1 MEPHQLAGRSRLRAY
16 AQKLE
21 SQMGADG
28 RMLYMYRPAFTC
40 ASLNADVTS
49 TLGNALALAPSCMFT
64 KPTVDGS
71 LVQVKRGEYVP
82 SDALADIELLKAEI
96 AGVETVLSYLKSPD
110 SVSVHGKPQHRPPS
124 QAQLKARSTLVLRS
138 LNDLPLQQAGVRT
151 ASLPGHLSPD
161 SAGPRSA
168 TAAAALP
175 GHLSPSIAQR
185 RNTATR
191 SLAAPATA
199 LSPPRTAPS
208 PSTLGA
214 TGGSP
219 SRGSTGPPRSAGRPH
234 DGQARA
240 EASQGPGSSAQVPQ
254 APGAGSTGG
263 QASLAWASQ
272 QPHDDL
278 SFEVLAQ
285 GLHRE
290 GAPLPTILPSD
301 PLEARGRGGAP
312 GAGGEGAAVAWK
324 GVPRGL
330 LPVGRGEA
338 VILESALDQALP
350 QGAISA
356 KYAVGAGGS
365 TGEAAAAGGGG
376 HKPSATQAFLA
387 SQDIQLDYELLE
399 GVLREAARQVA
410 ASCGERGRLLVKV
423 RCYYCRMQIGERYR
437 EVFGVLIAHV
447 NAQHHT
453 NSRLLASLAA
463 LRGDNAKLQA
473 TVDALKGTVERQ
485 LVEIHS
491 CEEHINSLAVQ
502 AEHSSWDAE
511 QAIAQLTGQNEVL
524 AAQVEAQVAAREAE
538 RAAQDEAMRTGL
550 AQLESQVAS
559 VGDERDDLTQRIRFL
574 EKQIIA
580 LKHQLH
586 KVTPTRSSWVQ
597 TDPFDMPRQEQPE
610 DAMDVPVELGLTTS
624 TVAHSSRLTSRRR
637 KAKRMLGGFE
647 GLIKTD
653 RPGRV
658 RGVIWTTNAVAQ
670 LYYDKTLHDVV
681 CDRESNPRTKL
692 CEFAYEWHLTKY
704 GLVGLAEAS
713 LMDLI
718 ASVRHHQKSR
728 AALRWFA
735 LFSGPLL
742 LLLLLLLLPPPSGL
756 LDVGEGLDSPQ
767 HLSFYLFTMQQ
778 LAYPASLTALFP
790 GEGEEAARVRVNG
803 VVLPDVCKAVFRYLN
818 QPESCA
824 AFMAQCVDPLLV
836 TDSEGNSHAPLAPLV
851 RAFMSEYSSR
861 VPRNTAHLKA
871 LFNAV
876 DTDEDGLI
884 SYDQLVAML
893 HLAAP
898 SVTERLVTKL
908 YSEAMR
914 LLPPG
919 VYLMSQDIFVAVAR
933 QFGLDRWRVDPANPG
948 PLPGSAPGGTGLG
961 QLLAAGPGVLG
972 LMQAT
977 RPGSRGSS
985 PHAQTRSRS
994 PPQPGGPPRPSQGAG
1009 APDPG
1014 SPYARG
1020 GGLATGGGAWGGPFA
1035 AAQPGGVGGALGGQ
1049 QQQQSLTGVGAKGD
1063 AARKGDPNP
1072 ELRMWKLL
1080 EQTLATLDPDV
1091 DELLAALTTRLGP
1104 SSPTLQHLQRQAS
1117 SLTALLAAHRPAK
1130 GARGPRT
1137 TAGPQGLHRVSATA
1151 VSTAAAKAPPGTQG
1165 AVAPPPPASQGQVKL
1180 LTGGP
1185 KGAPPDAPSATAT
1198 GAGAGGAELLPR
1210 AGIAGSPGPGPA
1222 AAAPPP
1228 APAPAPGT
1236 LSAPG
1241 AAGGADPLL
1250 LGLPTGA
1257 VTHQTLAQ
1265 YGFTTFHTASTAAQR
1280 ASGVAAATA
1289 AAAVPACPATQA
1301 WLTLHLLLAGLL
1313 AGLSCPPGPAAA
1325 AEAAAAAASGA
1336 VAPGLSALAGLG
1348 PGNPVVVGSQLQL
1361 PQHHQLRPGSNGLG
1375 FGLGAG
1381 GGAGERGSGAVSP
1394 QRRGVVV
1401 PALPWRAGYLGPQG
1415 SGPLQAMGSA
1425 AAASMP
1431 SEGAGSLFAGRQL
1444 PGIDAGPRGRGALG
1458 VDAVGQPEV
1467 ERDKPRGVAR
1477 PTVGLFPGTQ
1487 AGPVARGDVSPQ
1499 RAQLQGQHEE
1509 RGQLQLRAR
1518 LLPQQAP
1525 GPVQPQPLVQAA
1537 QRQTGVRLPQ
1547 VPAAAGAGTTALGME
1562 LSLADMT
1569 ASVGAAE

>member
-21 SQMGADG
+21 SQM
-28 RMLYMYRPAFTC
+28 
-40 ASLNADVTS
+40 DVTS

-71 LVQVKRGEYVP
+71 LVQVKRGDYVP

-138 LNDLPLQQAGVRT
+138 LNDLPLQQAGVNHHLVDQQDHPDQLVDLTLVR
-151 ASLPGHLSPD
+151 PGLRP
-161 SAGPRSA
+161 AKVQGAQPRC
-168 TAAAALP
+168 
-175 GHLSPSIAQR
+175 HR
-185 RNTATR
+185 RQ
-191 SLAAPATA
+191 S
-199 LSPPRTAPS
+199 
-208 PSTLGA
+208 
-214 TGGSP
+214 
-219 SRGSTGPPRSAGRPH
+219 
-234 DGQARA
+234 
-240 EASQGPGSSAQVPQ
+240 
-254 APGAGSTGG
+254 
-263 QASLAWASQ
+263 
-272 QPHDDL
+272 
-278 SFEVLAQ
+278 
-285 GLHRE
+285 
-290 GAPLPTILPSD
+290 
-301 PLEARGRGGAP
+301 RGRGGAP

-356 KYAVGAGGS
+356 KYAVGAGGN

-410 ASCGERGRLLVKV
+410 ASCGERGRLLVK
-423 RCYYCRMQIGERYR
+423 IGERYR

-473 TVDALKGTVERQ
+473 TVEALKGTVERQ

-524 AAQVEAQVAAREAE
+524 AAQVEAQVVAREAE

-735 LFSGPLL
+735 LFSG
-742 LLLLLLLLPPPSGL
+742 L
-756 LDVGEGLDSPQ
+756 LDLGEGLDSPQ

-836 TDSEGNSHAPLAPLV
+836 TDSEGNSHAPLAPLI

-948 PLPGSAPGGTGLG
+948 PLPGFGPGGTGLG

-977 RPGSRGSS
+977 RPG
-985 PHAQTRSRS
+985 
-994 PPQPGGPPRPSQGAG
+994 
-1009 APDPG
+1009 
-1014 SPYARG
+1014 
-1020 GGLATGGGAWGGPFA
+1020 GGAWGGPFA
-1035 AAQPGGVGGALGGQ
+1035 AAQPGGVGGVLGGQQ

-1063 AARKGDPNP
+1063 AARRGEPNP

-1080 EQTLATLDPDV
+1080 EQTLVTLDPDV

-1104 SSPTLQHLQRQAS
+1104 ASPTLQHLQRQAS

-1151 VSTAAAKAPPGTQG
+1151 VSTAAAKAPPGTLS
-1165 AVAPPPPASQGQVKL
+1165 AVAPPPPASQG
-1180 LTGGP
+1180 
-1185 KGAPPDAPSATAT
+1185 
-1198 GAGAGGAELLPR
+1198 
-1210 AGIAGSPGPGPA
+1210 
-1222 AAAPPP
+1222 
-1228 APAPAPGT
+1228 
-1236 LSAPG
+1236 
-1241 AAGGADPLL
+1241 
-1250 LGLPTGA
+1250 
-1257 VTHQTLAQ
+1257 QTLAQ

-1381 GGAGERGSGAVSP
+1381 GGAGERGSGA
-1394 QRRGVVV
+1394 
-1401 PALPWRAGYLGPQG
+1401 G

-1477 PTVGLFPGTQ
+1477 PPDGLFPGTQ

-1509 RGQLQLRAR
+1509 RGHLQLRAR

-1525 GPVQPQPLVQAA
+1525 GPGQPQPLVQAA

-1547 VPAAAGAGTTALGME
+1547 VPAAAGAGTTALGVE

-1569 ASVGAAE
+1569 ASVGAAV